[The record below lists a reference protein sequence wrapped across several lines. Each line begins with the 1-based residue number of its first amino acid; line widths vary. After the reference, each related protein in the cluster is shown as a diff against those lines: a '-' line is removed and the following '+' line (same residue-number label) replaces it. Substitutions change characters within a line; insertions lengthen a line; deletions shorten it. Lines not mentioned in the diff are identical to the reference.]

1 MKIRIFDAET
11 ENKKHIIT
19 DKDTLLHKYQDM
31 VPDILRRVEN
41 VLNQGVDTESS
52 DLDYLRHDLEN
63 EIINGGYY
71 KWMKHSMTCFLL

>member
-1 MKIRIFDAET
+1 MRILDSET

-19 DKDTLLHKYQDM
+19 DKDSLLHKYQDM
-31 VPDILRRVEN
+31 IPDILRRVDN
-41 VLNQGVDTESS
+41 VLNQGVDTKSS
-52 DLDYLRHDLEN
+52 DLDLLRHDLEN

>member
-1 MKIRIFDAET
+1 MRILDAET

-19 DKDTLLHKYQDM
+19 DNETLLHKYQDM
-31 VPDILRRVEN
+31 IPDILKRVEN

-52 DLDYLRHDLEN
+52 DLDLLRHDLEN

-71 KWMKHSMTCFLL
+71 K